1 MATRRK
7 YSKRKYTKRK
17 RTVKSRTYKKRGG
30 YISEKG
36 NKRKRKDKLH
46 GDNHD
51 QHSKNKRVIRNAN

>member
-30 YISEKG
+30 YISVKDNVSNKNKIKKPSNKP
-36 NKRKRKDKLH
+36 NKRKSARM
-46 GDNHD
+46 
-51 QHSKNKRVIRNAN
+51 NANK